1 MARAGALEDTP
12 ASEFVT
18 KRATEA
24 REMSIFGELAASAF
38 ALDKAWLDRTYADAA
53 LLDAPALG
61 FYITYRRD
69 VPMSAVCTSGA
80 GSTVGIWTM
89 STPPEKQR
97 QGAGRAVLVAAMQ
110 DHLKRGA
117 DTFYLIATAAGKP
130 LYDSLGFKTVDEL
143 SIWLVGESTQ
153 CPAQAPAGRAYAA
166 MAYDSLR
173 AHTVFFGG
181 DTWEWDGSHWSTFLT
196 TVAPPSSIGP
206 GMVYDSDRHLTVLL
220 DNSGNTW
227 EWNGSNWVQ
236 RATPVSPPARV
247 WTSMAYDSFRHRTVL
262 FGGSASGGVDLG
274 DTWTYDGTNWSKM
287 APTSAPSAR
296 FGMAMSF
303 DSVRN
308 VVVLFGGRVAG
319 QRMNDTWEWDGASW
333 TQRTPTT
340 LPLPRFWHSMAYDAQ
355 LGVTVMWGGDHIE

>member
-1 MARAGALEDTP
+1 MAATAAGLWTNARRDLAMFFSYIDGAETVLRGSAFVGLTGGPSADFNMALFGEDPDDLAIFHDFVTRVNATRLPALAMVSGAAGRLLAPAAEAKGLIEAGTAPLMSRAGALEDTP

-153 CPAQAPAGRAYAA
+153 FPA
-166 MAYDSLR
+166 
-173 AHTVFFGG
+173 H
-181 DTWEWDGSHWSTFLT
+181 
-196 TVAPPSSIGP
+196 
-206 GMVYDSDRHLTVLL
+206 
-220 DNSGNTW
+220 
-227 EWNGSNWVQ
+227 
-236 RATPVSPPARV
+236 
-247 WTSMAYDSFRHRTVL
+247 
-262 FGGSASGGVDLG
+262 
-274 DTWTYDGTNWSKM
+274 
-287 APTSAPSAR
+287 
-296 FGMAMSF
+296 
-303 DSVRN
+303 
-308 VVVLFGGRVAG
+308 
-319 QRMNDTWEWDGASW
+319 
-333 TQRTPTT
+333 
-340 LPLPRFWHSMAYDAQ
+340 
-355 LGVTVMWGGDHIE
+355 